1 MMTSRFDLRFAA
13 NVGLALSIPL
23 LALELMFNGVNRV
36 GVITTEDLAGVVV
49 LFAIIW
55 ALPTAFVALLGLRT
69 VDGGHGE
76 VDVDNRIRHLDSARL
91 GPGGARR

>member
-55 ALPTAFVALLGLRT
+55 ALPTAFVALLGAAHRRR
-69 VDGGHGE
+69 GHGE
-76 VDVDNRIRHLDSARL
+76 VDIDNRIRHLDSARMVL
-91 GPGGARR
+91 GGARR